1 VAQAPRVARRITPRI
16 CVFAFAP
23 IDFGAVAEVV
33 KSDKIDG
40 VYVVRLQS
48 HPDDRGRFVETFRR
62 RWIPGAREMVQGNRS
77 DSQPGVLR
85 GIHYH
90 LFQSDYWYVPTG
102 RSFTA
107 LVDLRPKSPTYKAVE
122 TLEMGEQN
130 EVGVYIPPGVG
141 HGFYAL
147 TPVVMTY
154 LVDQEFDGSD
164 EFGVRYDDP
173 TLAVPWPEGERVLSD
188 RDKANPVLTEISA
201 ENLPE

>member
-1 VAQAPRVARRITPRI
+1 M
-16 CVFAFAP
+16 
-23 IDFGAVAEVV
+23 AEVM

-40 VYVVRLQS
+40 VYVVRLEA
-48 HPDDRGRFVETFRR
+48 HPDERGRFVETFRR

-77 DSQPGVLR
+77 DSQAGVLR

-90 LFQSDYWYVPTG
+90 LFQSDYWYVPSG
-102 RSFTA
+102 RTFTA

-147 TPVVMTY
+147 TPAVMTY

-164 EFGVRYDDP
+164 EFGVRFDDE
-173 TLAVPWPEGERVLSD
+173 TLGIPWPDGERIVSD
-188 RDKANPVLTEISA
+188 RDRANPALTEITA

>member
-1 VAQAPRVARRITPRI
+1 M
-16 CVFAFAP
+16 
-23 IDFGAVAEVV
+23 AEVNES
-33 KSDKIDG
+33 KTIAG
-40 VYVVRLQS
+40 VSIVGLQS
-48 HPDDRGRFVETFRR
+48 HPDPRGRFVETFRR

-90 LFQSDYWYVPTG
+90 LFQADYWYVPTG

-107 LVDLRPKSPTYKAVE
+107 LVDLRASSPTFKAVE

-141 HGFYAL
+141 HGFFAL
-147 TPVVMTY
+147 TSVVMTY

-164 EFGVRYDDP
+164 ELGVRFDDP
-173 TLAVPWPEGERVLSD
+173 AIGIPWPEGERIVSD
-188 RDKANPVLTEISA
+188 RDRENPLLAEIA
-201 ENLPE
+201 EENLPE

>member
-1 VAQAPRVARRITPRI
+1 M
-16 CVFAFAP
+16 
-23 IDFGAVAEVV
+23 AEVV
-33 KSDKIDG
+33 KSEKIDG

-48 HPDDRGRFVETFRR
+48 HPDERGRFVETFRR
-62 RWIPGAREMVQGNRS
+62 RWIPGCREMVQANRS
-77 DSQPGVLR
+77 DSQPGALR

-107 LVDLRPKSPTYKAVE
+107 LVDLRPKSSTYKAVE
-122 TLEMGEQN
+122 TLEMGEAN
-130 EVGVYIPPGVG
+130 DVGVYIPPGVG

-164 EFGVRYDDP
+164 EFGVRFDDE
-173 TLAVPWPEGERVLSD
+173 TLAVPWPEGERIVSD
-188 RDKANPVLTEISA
+188 RDRANPALSEISA

>member
-1 VAQAPRVARRITPRI
+1 M
-16 CVFAFAP
+16 
-23 IDFGAVAEVV
+23 AEISES
-33 KSDKIDG
+33 KNIAG
-40 VYVVRLQS
+40 VYIVGLQS
-48 HPDDRGRFVETFRR
+48 HPDPRGRFVETYRR

-90 LFQSDYWYVPTG
+90 LFQADYWYVPTG

-107 LVDLRPKSPTYKAVE
+107 LIDLRTNSPTFKAVE

-164 EFGVRYDDP
+164 ELGVRFDDP
-173 TLAVPWPEGERVLSD
+173 ALGIPWPDGERIVSD
-188 RDKANPVLTEISA
+188 RDRENPLLEDIA
-201 ENLPE
+201 EENLPA

>member
-1 VAQAPRVARRITPRI
+1 
-16 CVFAFAP
+16 
-23 IDFGAVAEVV
+23 VAEVL

-40 VYVVRLQS
+40 VYIVRLQS

-62 RWIPGAREMVQGNRS
+62 RWIPGCREMVQGNRS

-90 LFQSDYWYVPTG
+90 LFQADYWYVPTG

-107 LVDLRPKSPTYKAVE
+107 LVDLRQSSPSFRAVE
-122 TLEMGEQN
+122 TLEMGEGN

-164 EFGVRYDDP
+164 EFGVRFDDE
-173 TLAVPWPEGERVLSD
+173 TLAVPWPEGDRIVSD
-188 RDKANPVLTEISA
+188 RDRANPSFGEIPA
-201 ENLPE
+201 ENFPE

>member
-1 VAQAPRVARRITPRI
+1 M
-16 CVFAFAP
+16 
-23 IDFGAVAEVV
+23 AEVV

-40 VYVVRLQS
+40 VYVVRLRS

-62 RWIPGAREMVQGNRS
+62 RWIPGAREMVQANRS
-77 DSQPGVLR
+77 DSQPRVLR

-90 LFQSDYWYVPTG
+90 LFQADYWYVPTG

-107 LVDLRPKSPTYKAVE
+107 LVDLRPKSPTHKAVE

-164 EFGVRYDDP
+164 EFGVRYDDS
-173 TLAVPWPEGERVLSD
+173 TLAVAWPEGERIVSD
-188 RDKANPVLTEISA
+188 RDKANPALADIPA